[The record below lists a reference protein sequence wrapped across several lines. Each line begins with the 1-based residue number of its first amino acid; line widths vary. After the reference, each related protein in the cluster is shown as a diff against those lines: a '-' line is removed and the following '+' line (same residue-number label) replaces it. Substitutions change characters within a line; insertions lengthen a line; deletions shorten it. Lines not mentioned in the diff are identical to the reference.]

1 MHKRQRGRGARGA
14 LMKFDFS
21 SFRLAQSPSKT
32 VEKVLAHAGP
42 GGKRSYQRAGPW
54 LAHGWRTHLFAG
66 PRLAMPACRGGVPG
80 RDPGW
85 RSPLI
90 ANPFVSAIRVSY
102 CLAGPE
108 DTKSTS

>member
-54 LAHGWRTHLFAG
+54 LAHGWRGLTSL
-66 PRLAMPACRGGVPG
+66 LAQGWPYQPAVGGVPG

-90 ANPFVSAIRVSY
+90 AFPFVIANPSPILPRGA
-102 CLAGPE
+102 
-108 DTKSTS
+108 